1 MILRRRRFPDFEEY
15 KCLNASGATAIP
27 LSVLS
32 VKATERYGPPGAQA
46 PVRNATGLAAFAQ
59 SMGGFGKNNKLL
71 AQVVFTV
78 PAARR
83 MPRIRARN
91 SKLIFDSAGTDTYG
105 WKQALNAF
113 ASRAAVRGASGHD
126 YSPFLLRPARLH
138 SEFRA

>member
-59 SMGGFGKNNKLL
+59 SMAGGF
-71 AQVVFTV
+71 QTV
-78 PAARR
+78 AAARR
-83 MPRIRARN
+83 MPRIGAQN
-91 SKLIFDSAGTDTYG
+91 SKLIFDSAGTGAYG

-126 YSPFLLRPARLH
+126 YSPILLRPARLH
-138 SEFRA
+138 SQFRA